1 MDLDFCGIIFLKQ
14 LLILFYS
21 GLSGAPQS
29 AASVSEAPLFFSG
42 EMIFPFLFDIFPEL
56 EKLAVVADELAKYL
70 GWPELYDLFQLA
82 RNEVSHW
89 LCEATL
95 QSNGYR
101 FPSMP
106 LHSLT
111 ICMST
116 SLLRSRLPERSKT
129 VANISPMECTTM
141 HLGVRQTRL

>member
-1 MDLDFCGIIFLKQ
+1 M
-14 LLILFYS
+14 
-21 GLSGAPQS
+21 
-29 AASVSEAPLFFSG
+29 FFSG

-56 EKLAVVADELAKYL
+56 EKLAVVADELAKYS

-82 RNEVSHW
+82 RNEVNHW
-89 LCEATL
+89 LWESTFIN
-95 QSNGYR
+95 SYR

-116 SLLRSRLPERSKT
+116 SLLRSRLP
-129 VANISPMECTTM
+129 
-141 HLGVRQTRL
+141 GW